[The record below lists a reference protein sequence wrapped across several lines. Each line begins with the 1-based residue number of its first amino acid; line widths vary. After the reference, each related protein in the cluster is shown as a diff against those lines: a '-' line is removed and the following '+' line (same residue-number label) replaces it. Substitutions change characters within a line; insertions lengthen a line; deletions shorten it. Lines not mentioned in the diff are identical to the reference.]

1 MSQINEGTIVL
12 KKTTEPLFLADIGN
26 ECCDVRDAKK
36 AYEDSEH
43 VIYVFDSNGDITKR
57 AVMVLFFF
65 TPLYSPTVIF
75 SGSNILGSVTT
86 IRKGET

>member
-12 KKTTEPLFLADIGN
+12 KKNTEPLFLADTGN
-26 ECCDVRDAKK
+26 ECCDARDAKK
-36 AYEDSEH
+36 VYEDGEY

-57 AVMVLFFF
+57 TIMVLFFF
-65 TPLYSPTVIF
+65 ALLSSPTII
-75 SGSNILGSVTT
+75 SPGSNILGSVTT